1 MKWRKNINFPK
12 LRDVRDLVKN
22 GRKEIEKY
30 LNNFLYLLYDEYFF
44 EYYEYFAKICSQ
56 KSYVKCKLYIVNG
69 SVMKIKCGEEENLKY
84 LQILQTFILCNS

>member
-44 EYYEYFAKICSQ
+44 EYYEYFAKICS
-56 KSYVKCKLYIVNG
+56 
-69 SVMKIKCGEEENLKY
+69 
-84 LQILQTFILCNS
+84 